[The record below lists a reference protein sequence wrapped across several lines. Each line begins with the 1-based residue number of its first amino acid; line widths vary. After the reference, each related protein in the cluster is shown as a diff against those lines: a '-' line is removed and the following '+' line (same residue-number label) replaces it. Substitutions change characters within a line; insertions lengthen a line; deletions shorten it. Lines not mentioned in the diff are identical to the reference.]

1 MVNTGKGLQ
10 FRTGG
15 MAKHKG
21 LVHVKYNEG
30 TDLYD
35 IGFIEIK
42 KSMPVVEHAVS
53 DVFVEDLVN
62 TIDLTVQ

>member
-35 IGFIEIK
+35 IDFIK
-42 KSMPVVEHAVS
+42 KSMPVVVHAVS
-53 DVFVEDLVN
+53 DVFVEDLVS